1 MPKYTFTVTE
11 ITGQYGNKYPLLT
24 ANEYPWMNCQV
35 IPTPP
40 DRKDEIMEE
49 LKKSEEYVVYA
60 SGRTDFCVIQAGGG
74 TPEHPTIEITDEN
87 WEEVDK
93 ALCDCMQAAA
103 DYWAYLNRD
112 NDTLK

>member
-1 MPKYTFTVTE
+1 MMSKYTFKVTE

-40 DRKDEIMEE
+40 GHKDEIMAE
-49 LKKSEEYVVYA
+49 LKKREEYVVFA
-60 SGRTDFCVIQAGGG
+60 EGRTDFCVIQAGGG
-74 TPEHPTIEITDEN
+74 TPEHPTIEITDDN

-103 DYWAYLNRD
+103 DFWAEHRPVY
-112 NDTLK
+112 

>member
-1 MPKYTFTVTE
+1 MPKYTFIITE

-24 ANEYPWMNCQV
+24 SNEYPWMNCQV

-40 DRKDEIMEE
+40 DRKDEIMAE
-49 LKKSEEYVVYA
+49 LKKREEYVVYA
-60 SGRTDFCVIQAGGG
+60 KGRTDFCVIQAGGG

-93 ALCDCMQAAA
+93 ALGDCMQAAA

>member
-1 MPKYTFTVTE
+1 MSSKYKFSFSVTE

-35 IPTPP
+35 ITTPP
-40 DRKDEIMEE
+40 DRKDEIMAE
-49 LKKSEEYVVYA
+49 LKKREEYVVYA
-60 SGRTDFCVIQAGGG
+60 KYRTDFCVIQAGGG
-74 TPEHPTIEITDEN
+74 TPEHPTIEITENN

-103 DYWAYLNRD
+103 DFWAKHHP
-112 NDTLK
+112 TAE